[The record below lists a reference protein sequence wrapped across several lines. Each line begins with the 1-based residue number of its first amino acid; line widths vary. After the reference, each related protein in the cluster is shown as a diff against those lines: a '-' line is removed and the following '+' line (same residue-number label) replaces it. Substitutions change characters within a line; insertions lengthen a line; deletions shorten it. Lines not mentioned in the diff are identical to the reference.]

1 LARLKEKH
9 YVVGLH
15 WLVTV
20 VFCSSYC
27 YEELHAENVSG
38 HTGEADNKIWPFLAF
53 CTGESSVRDRC
64 LDQRFDTDE
73 SEIRFLNR
81 SFLGNN
87 DIVRRYGLEGS

>member
-1 LARLKEKH
+1 
-9 YVVGLH
+9 
-15 WLVTV
+15 
-20 VFCSSYC
+20 
-27 YEELHAENVSG
+27 
-38 HTGEADNKIWPFLAF
+38 
-53 CTGESSVRDRC
+53 VRDRC